1 MLDSY
6 RYGLLYQHFHAA
18 DENLCITEQFH
29 VTPDVLVTEILIDT
43 LVAKLMESWLYFF
56 LSAV

>member
-6 RYGLLYQHFHAA
+6 RYGLLYQHFHAT

-43 LVAKLMESWLYFF
+43 LVAKLMESWLYNFF
-56 LSAV
+56 